1 MKKERFEAFTD
12 AVIAI
17 ILTILVLELHLPED
31 DHSWMAILDVRMKFF
46 AYVLTFIFIAT
57 MWVNH
62 HYLFAQVKQING
74 QIIWVNILLLFWTSL
89 LPATTA
95 WLGTDIHSVAA
106 STLYNVN
113 VLLFNITTAYLRRLV
128 IKTNPIH
135 DMHMLLIGELVS
147 FSLNFITLIV
157 SFFYPPFP
165 FIGLSLNIMIW
176 AVVGL
181 RGRITV

>member
-17 ILTILVLELHLPED
+17 ILTILVLELYLPED

-135 DMHMLLIGELVS
+135 NMHMLLIGELVS